1 MKALTMRGTARR
13 LAVSLGLAGLLAS
26 PAALAGLGDDAI
38 AGGGEILVTFVS
50 SEANYNSLILVNSG
64 VPFFPNHTTA
74 PGDTVSIGTFAA
86 GTILDFA
93 LMVTTTGQTFHTGPA
108 SGNPDSLIH
117 ADVTYDFGTPGTTRV
132 SFEDVLGGGDMDY
145 DDYIFTF
152 RSVTAIPEPATNVL
166 MLAGLMAVAWLSRRR
181 KSTRF

>member
-1 MKALTMRGTARR
+1 MFGTGRR
-13 LAVSLGLAGLLAS
+13 FAVSLGLAGLLAS

-50 SEANYNSLILVNSG
+50 SNASYNSLILVNSG

-74 PGDTVSIGTFAA
+74 AGDTFSIGTFTA

-108 SGNPDSLIH
+108 AGNPDSLIH
-117 ADVTYDFGTPGTTRV
+117 AGVTYDFGTPGTTLV
-132 SFEDVLGGGDMDY
+132 SFEDILGGGDQDY
-145 DDYIFTF
+145 NDYVFTF
-152 RSVTAIPEPATNVL
+152 RSVTAVPEPETNVL

-181 KSTRF
+181 KRTRF